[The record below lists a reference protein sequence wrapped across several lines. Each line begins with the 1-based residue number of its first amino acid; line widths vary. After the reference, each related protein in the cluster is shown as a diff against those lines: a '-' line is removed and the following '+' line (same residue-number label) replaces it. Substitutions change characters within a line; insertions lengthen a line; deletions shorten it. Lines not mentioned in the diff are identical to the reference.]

1 MIRRRFVLF
10 ACLLLAVPAPG
21 VLGASGS
28 GGRLLQ
34 KIDADGNGMISR
46 AEAQASLELAAA
58 FDIIDA
64 NHDGQITPDE
74 LRAWNRGR
82 GSRSDARKGKG
93 GLDEQFARADSN
105 ADGVLS
111 RDEAGKGMPR
121 VARHFDAIDANH
133 DGGISREELR
143 GHLQATR
150 EAKHEAKY
158 EAGRR
163 KPGF

>member
-1 MIRRRFVLF
+1 MIRRRFILF

-21 VLGASGS
+21 VLGASGGS
-28 GGRLLQ
+28 GRAGRLLQ

-46 AEAQASLELAAA
+46 AEAQASPELAAA

-82 GSRSDARKGKG
+82 GSRGGTRKGKG
-93 GLDEQFARADSN
+93 GLDEQFTRADSN
-105 ADGVLS
+105 ADGLLS
-111 RDEAGKGMPR
+111 RDEAGKSMPR
-121 VARHFDAIDANH
+121 VARYFDAIDANH

-143 GHLQATR
+143 GYLQTRR
-150 EAKHEAKY
+150 EAKGTAS
-158 EAGRR
+158 GVR
-163 KPGF
+163 KTP